1 MLGRPLSAAHGLR
14 ARAGL
19 SVRGLASA
27 ARPGLVGAALAAL
40 RIARLAH
47 ARAARLRGISAPGA
61 RCLERACIV
70 PAEGVHGEPGA
81 ALRRRKRRAAAAAS
95 PAVRP
100 TARFMAATTT
110 TAGPAMA
117 APEEAA
123 EEGRR
128 RQAESRAR
136 QAALWARARSLCRR
150 LRALQARQVERHVRQ
165 QLAGLARSVGRPGS
179 GAAAA
184 GGAHLP
190 SPATLGSELRQLA
203 ASATARLRAAQR
215 ACDSDAT
222 DSASISSS
230 SSFSS
235 SSSSS
240 SSCSSSSDSES
251 PEPPPERPVG
261 EGRRLAERQWAM
273 ERAAIICR
281 WTWLQ
286 AQVSDLEYRIR
297 QQTDVYKQLRA
308 NKGPIVLGDLQRED
322 GMRQQSRL
330 GSAAVVNSRK
340 NTVLSSSSHLKVP
353 TGDRQRDSSPCI
365 TSYLLQNVE
374 KQNSRLAQSLRN
386 LVCQSP
392 SCTPINGSPEPP
404 KACTAPHQVNGIS
417 NCFNTCS
424 TSNSQDGVDADKI
437 LKKPKQLNNSL
448 PTTLSSLDNS
458 CVAARIRPIC
468 RYRKRRLV
476 RVNTVSHLSRKPQK
490 PLSMK
495 CNCELPNSCILCD
508 CKASVQTIDPETMTL
523 EERVALLDSGFH
535 PILSFSHGNPLHLHF
550 EALLREDDRLTRKLK
565 TPKIPH
571 WGLKD
576 LTNNICSSSLSA
588 SGSLLKG
595 PASRSLFVPRPQI
608 YRPSSSHNV
617 PSLCLENTPIPHS
630 NQLPGNS
637 MAASSSALPAKKKKV
652 ECSYDI
658 NNIVIPVSMAAA
670 TRVEKLQ
677 YKEILTPSWR
687 MVDPKELKTS
697 GEADSEL
704 EDTSDETYLNH
715 HQKFE
720 EVERARWDCWS
731 GTISYRR
738 GNRSSNKADGRWI
751 PQPGSPDAMSHNL
764 NHLQYANS
772 PMRSLS
778 PELSNVLQPLLI
790 KGRGRS
796 GLSFNEDTSFSISE
810 MDEDIQNVQP
820 WEPRTFPLSDTEYQA
835 LQDPPCEA
843 LSKKTSTVQHWDSRS
858 NQGLRTNNINP
869 CTSNPREPFIS
880 SWHVQPDGSEPQE
893 EFAGQ
898 HCIAPVLI
906 NNR

>member
-1 MLGRPLSAAHGLR
+1 MATAT
-14 ARAGL
+14 
-19 SVRGLASA
+19 
-27 ARPGLVGAALAAL
+27 
-40 RIARLAH
+40 
-47 ARAARLRGISAPGA
+47 
-61 RCLERACIV
+61 
-70 PAEGVHGEPGA
+70 
-81 ALRRRKRRAAAAAS
+81 AAAA
-95 PAVRP
+95 
-100 TARFMAATTT
+100 T
-110 TAGPAMA
+110 GPAMA
-117 APEEAA
+117 AAAAAAPEAS
-123 EEGRR
+123 GPPWRPQSRR
-128 RQAESRAR
+128 QRQAEARAR
-136 QAALWARARSLCRR
+136 QASLWGRARSLCRR

-165 QLAGLARSVGRPGS
+165 QLAGLARSVAGRTGS
-179 GAAAA
+179 EA
-184 GGAHLP
+184 P
-190 SPATLGSELRQLA
+190 PPPPPPALGPELRQLA

-222 DSASISSS
+222 DSASACSASSAS
-230 SSFSS
+230 SGSS
-235 SSSSS
+235 SSSSA
-240 SSCSSSSDSES
+240 SSCSSASDSES
-251 PEPPPERPVG
+251 AEPPPPPTERPANV
-261 EGRRLAERQWAM
+261 GRRLAERQWAM

-308 NKGPIVLGDLQRED
+308 NKGPVVLGDLQHED
-322 GMRQQSRL
+322 VMRQQSRL

-340 NTVLSSSSHLKVP
+340 NKILPPPSSHLKVP
-353 TGDRQRDSSPCI
+353 TGDRQCDLSPCI
-365 TSYLLQNVE
+365 PSYLLQNAE

-404 KACTAPHQVNGIS
+404 KACTSPHQVNGIS

-424 TSNSQDGVDADKI
+424 TSNSQDDVDANRI

-448 PTTLSSLDNS
+448 PATLSSLDNS

-476 RVNTVSHLSRKPQK
+476 RVSAVSHLSRKPQK

-495 CNCELPNSCILCD
+495 CNCERPNSCILCD
-508 CKASVQTIDPETMTL
+508 CKASVQTIDPETMSL

-550 EALLREDDRLTRKLK
+550 EALLREDHRLSHKLK
-565 TPKIPH
+565 TLKIPQ

-588 SGSLLKG
+588 SGPLLKG
-595 PASRSLFVPRPQI
+595 SASRSFFVPSPQT
-608 YRPSSSHNV
+608 YKPSSLHHV
-617 PSLCLENTPIPHS
+617 PSLCFENTPAPHS
-630 NQLPGNS
+630 NQVPGNS
-637 MAASSSALPAKKKKV
+637 MTASSSTLPAKKKKV

-658 NNIVIPVSMAAA
+658 NNIVIPMSMAAA

-687 MVDPKELKTS
+687 MVDLKELKTS
-697 GEADSEL
+697 GEVDSEL
-704 EDTSDETYLNH
+704 EDISDETYLNH
-715 HQKFE
+715 HQKYE
-720 EVERARWDCWS
+720 ELERARWDSWAGS
-731 GTISYRR
+731 ISHRR
-738 GNRSSNKADGRWI
+738 GNRSSNRADGRWI
-751 PQPGSPDAMSHNL
+751 PQPGSPDATSHNL

-772 PMRSLS
+772 PMGSLS

-790 KGRGRS
+790 KGRGRNS
-796 GLSFNEDTSFSISE
+796 LSFSEDTSFSFSE

-820 WEPRTFPLSDTEYQA
+820 WEPRTFPLSDTEYKA

-843 LSKKTSTVQHWDSRS
+843 PGKQTSTIQQWNSRS
-858 NQGLRTNNINP
+858 NQGLRTNNINSSA
-869 CTSNPREPFIS
+869 SNPREPFAS
-880 SWHVQPDGSEPQE
+880 GWQVQPGVGKPQD

-898 HCIAPVLI
+898 PCVPPVLI